1 MIAWKTR
8 SYSIFVLYSIEVLK
22 KRLATSIS
30 RCICHCVLLLLT
42 VGCLAEKPPTTEKKN
57 EAAARHGAHVVSH
70 PHLTPLP
77 DGSRPS
83 VPRRAAGRVP
93 RFERWGFIG
102 IQRAALAH
110 TLLCSAAPACPL
122 PRPSPEPEPA
132 RSLVSGYKITASAMA
147 SPTTTCSSA
156 LLLLRFF
163 VFLGPP
169 SAIVAS
175 ASRCGVASA
184 PTHSSTWWSGV
195 TR

>member
-1 MIAWKTR
+1 VIAWKTR
-8 SYSIFVLYSIEVLK
+8 SYSIFFVLYRSIK

-30 RCICHCVLLLLT
+30 RCICHCVLLLT

-147 SPTTTCSSA
+147 SPTTTSYSSA
-156 LLLLRFF
+156 RRV

-169 SAIVAS
+169 SAIVAC

-184 PTHSSTWWSGV
+184 PTLLPPLGGV
-195 TR
+195 E